1 MKRAVLFLCLAVFIL
16 LVIQPNLQ
24 GSLQEPTVRVPENTD
39 EPLSNRDIAQRQSAS
54 GMTIAIDPG
63 VGEGPAGKSSESEVA
78 MDMAAVLGSTLEKA
92 GYSVV
97 YTRWYDTPDSSQ
109 SENDIQSA
117 ALEKAREEDADLLIS
132 LQYNTGSLSERGFS
146 VFTRPND
153 ETLNLLAEN
162 ISQELTRSAYS
173 ISQGVDT
180 DHYANFPVLA
190 ADGMP
195 AVLIQLGYLSN
206 EQEYELLTQPEF
218 QQKLADAITRA
229 VLETMD

>member
-1 MKRAVLFLCLAVFIL
+1 MI
-16 LVIQPNLQ
+16 
-24 GSLQEPTVRVPENTD
+24 
-39 EPLSNRDIAQRQSAS
+39 
-54 GMTIAIDPG
+54 
-63 VGEGPAGKSSESEVA
+63 
-78 MDMAAVLGSTLEKA
+78 
-92 GYSVV
+92 

-117 ALEKAREEDADLLIS
+117 ALAKAEEEDADLLIS

-190 ADGMP
+190 GEGMP

-229 VLETMD
+229 VLETVD